1 MAVGACEHVVVLI
14 PGFLSFDTEGR
25 GAESQGRVVSVLRS
39 ALEAHCHM
47 PVPVVAFPR
56 EVGAPLRTRQRNLLR
71 RLQTLDGM
79 LRGVQ
84 HFHLVGH
91 GPGGLD
97 AELLT
102 VSRPLAS
109 SATWDDLDPH
119 RLRERLTSVITLAA
133 PHYGTHLAEQH
144 VFSTWTEPL
153 SAEGY
158 PQAAQ
163 LASALLARAR
173 SFRRELQRLMGPF
186 SALPF
191 LLNLL
196 RHEAT
201 LSELCPQHMQTLRAH
216 NPPDPWLRASVQ
228 CVVVVAPELP
238 AHDGGAPLRSRDE
251 LFAALHALTGA
262 SCLVQPAAALTE
274 ARALLSR
281 FPAER
286 VIGHPGARL
295 PAFDLAAND
304 GLVNGAR
311 QLLLSRGATRDAL
324 AAVVIADHADVL
336 GYYEQTDWLDERE
349 GSRPGLLRSG
359 ANFGD
364 DQFFHLWGVI
374 AARIAE
380 RIEARSHTAVAA
392 Q

>member
-56 EVGAPLRTRQRNLLR
+56 EVGANLQTRQRLLLR

-102 VSRPLAS
+102 VSRPLAP

-119 RLRERLTSVITLAA
+119 RLRERLTSVITLAT
-133 PHYGTHLAEQH
+133 PHYGTHLAEQPL
-144 VFSTWTEPL
+144 FSAFAEPL
-153 SAEGY
+153 SADSY
-158 PQAAQ
+158 PQAAH
-163 LASALLARAR
+163 LASALFARAR

-191 LLNLL
+191 LLHLL
-196 RHEAT
+196 RHETT
-201 LSELCPQHMQTLRAH
+201 LTELCPAQMQALRAQ

-228 CVVVVAPELP
+228 SVVVVAPEVP
-238 AHDGGAPLRSRDE
+238 AQDGDASPRARDE
-251 LFAALHALTGA
+251 LFSALHALTGA
-262 SCLVQPAAALTE
+262 SCLVQPAPVLTE
-274 ARALLSR
+274 ARALLSS
-281 FPAER
+281 FPVER
-286 VIGHPGARL
+286 VIGYPGARL
-295 PAFDLAAND
+295 PAFELSASD
-304 GLVNGAR
+304 GLVNGTR
-311 QLLLSRGATRDAL
+311 QLLLSRGATREAL

-336 GYYEQTDWLDERE
+336 GYYEQTDWLEGRE
-349 GSRPGLLRSG
+349 GSRPGLLCSG

-364 DQFFHLWGVI
+364 DQFFHLWGLI

-380 RIEARSHTAVAA
+380 QIEGCSHPAMAA